1 MDKIKLLLIG
11 GTGVLSSAVVNEALS
26 KQIDVTIVNRGRKKN
41 VIPDN
46 IHFIR
51 VDYRDRE
58 LMRSKLAGLHFD
70 TVIDF
75 ICYNKKQIA
84 YSIDLLH
91 DIADQ
96 YIFISTTCVYDTRE
110 SGIKD
115 EDSKKVLPDWDYSVN
130 KWECECYL
138 KEQAEILGFNY
149 SIVRPCV
156 TYDDTRIPYGVM
168 PYYGYH
174 WTFCARILNG
184 KPILRWGGGTTR
196 WNMMRVEDFAIGVVG
211 IVGNKKA
218 YGEAFNL
225 SGDTPYSWN
234 DVLSVL
240 AKELG
245 KEPVVFDIST
255 EEYQAGYPDRKG
267 EIAGRSLDAIVSN
280 EKIKAFVPDFR
291 TTYTLESGLKK
302 TIEAYKRENY
312 QLGIDWRFDAATD
325 RIIRVLC
332 KQKSISPDNYV
343 LGFVDYLGTA
353 TKADRKVYWLESH
366 KDNLFVRVYCLALRA
381 MDKVKRT
388 ISK

>member
-26 KQIDVTIVNRGRKKN
+26 KQIDVTIVNRGKKKN

-46 IHFIR
+46 VHLIKA
-51 VDYRDRE
+51 DYRDRE
-58 LMRSKLAGLHFD
+58 LMHSKLAGLHFD

-91 DIADQ
+91 DVADQ

-110 SGIKD
+110 PGIKD
-115 EDSKKVLPDWDYSVN
+115 EESQKVLPDWDYSVN

-138 KEQAEILGFNY
+138 KEQAEKLGFNY

-184 KPILRWGGGTTR
+184 KPVLRWGGGTTR

-234 DVLSVL
+234 AVLSVL

-245 KEPVVFDIST
+245 KDPVVFDIT
-255 EEYQAGYPDRKG
+255 TKEYQASYPDRKG

-280 EKIKAFVPDFR
+280 NKIKQYVPDYK

-302 TIEAYKRENY
+302 TIESYRKNNY
-312 QLGIDWRFDAATD
+312 QLGIDWKFDAATD
-325 RIIRVLC
+325 RIIKVLC
-332 KQKSISPDNYV
+332 MQKGVSPAKYN

-353 TKADRKVYWLESH
+353 TKADRKAYWLEFH
-366 KDNLFVRVYCLALRA
+366 KDNPFVRAYCLALRA
-381 MDKVKRT
+381 VDKVKRT

>member
-1 MDKIKLLLIG
+1 MGKMKLLLIG
-11 GTGVLSSAVVNEALS
+11 GTGVLSSAVVKEALS
-26 KQIDVTIVNRGRKKN
+26 HGIETTIVNRGKKKQ
-41 VIPDN
+41 VLPDGVTL
-46 IHFIR
+46 IKA
-51 VDYRDRE
+51 DYRDSE
-58 LMRSKLAGLHFD
+58 LMRLKLADQHFD
-70 TVIDF
+70 AVIDF

-91 DIADQ
+91 DVADQ

-110 SGIKD
+110 PGIKD
-115 EDSKKVLPDWDYSVN
+115 EESKKVLPDWDYSIN

-138 KEQAEILGFNY
+138 KEQADKLCFNY

-168 PYYGYH
+168 PLYGYH
-174 WTFCARILNG
+174 WTLCARILNG
-184 KPILRWGGGTTR
+184 KPVLRWGSGKNR
-196 WNMMRVEDFAIGVVG
+196 WNMMRVEDFAVGVVG
-211 IVGNKKA
+211 IVGNKQA

-245 KEPVVFDIST
+245 KDPVVFDVTT
-255 EEYQAGYPDRKG
+255 EEYQACYPDRKG

-280 EKIKAFVPDFR
+280 DKIKAFVPDYR
-291 TTYTLESGLKK
+291 TTYTLDTGLKK
-302 TIEAYKRENY
+302 TIEAYRKDNY
-312 QLGIDWRFDAATD
+312 QLGIDWKFDAATD
-325 RIIRVLC
+325 RIIKVLS
-332 KQKSISPDNYV
+332 KQKGISPDIYN

-353 TKADRKVYWLESH
+353 TRADRKAYWLEFH
-366 KDNLFVRVYCLALRA
+366 KDNPLVRAYCLARRA
-381 MDKVKRT
+381 LDKVKRT